1 MGLGDLPI
9 QATPIIG
16 RERERREAGEL
27 IRQHRLVTL
36 IGPGGS
42 GKTRLALQVAADS
55 AENFPD
61 GVYWVPL
68 QAVRDPAMVE
78 AAIATSVGAP
88 YGLIEQVSDKC
99 LLLVIDNFEQVV
111 EAAPTILSLLTGT
124 PNARVLVTSR
134 EPLHVPCE
142 QRYPVEP
149 LTEDDAA
156 AFFVERARQVEPAFQ
171 STSVV
176 REVCRRLDGLPLAI
190 ELAAARVRLL
200 NPDELLSRLEH
211 RLPLLTSRSR
221 DVTARQQTLRATMDW
236 SYELLEPSEQAV
248 FSRLAVFPDDFTLD
262 AAEHVCSASLDQLE
276 SLVDKNLLT
285 RRDAPGEGRFWM
297 LETIREYAYDR
308 LASIGGIESACRTH
322 ANYYLALARQRVAEH
337 DRGQST
343 ADELLER
350 ELDNF
355 RCAFAWSNDTDRV
368 PAPVDDG
375 ACDHLPGLWIPS
387 IVLDSSHG
395 AIELAELAAKRLVL
409 YVYPRTTRSGHPPP
423 IPGWNDISGA
433 FGCTGESR
441 DFRDH
446 ATELAA
452 LGACV
457 AGLSVQTL
465 DDQVEFANRN
475 NMPFPILADPERRLG
490 TALGMPTFD
499 VVGRT
504 FYKRVTLV
512 AELGRIV
519 RIFYPVFP
527 PDRNAREVV
536 AWLSAGS
543 PPSLAVDGTSA
554 RQALNT
560 HVADGV
566 FRLEG
571 EYWTV
576 ASDGRV
582 MRLRDSKG
590 MRVLARLLANPG
602 RPHASLDLERLGAPD
617 GDATA
622 RAVARSDAGEILDD
636 EARRQYRVRLG
647 ELREAIGDAEALG
660 KADEAGAMR
669 DEMDLIT
676 HELGRALGLGGRS
689 RRAGSV
695 AERAR
700 LNVTRAVKSSMRRIA
715 AVDLGLAAHLEATVH
730 TGTIC
735 VYAPDPRVP
744 VIWRVSW

>member
-1 MGLGDLPI
+1 MGLEGDLPS

-16 RERERREAGEL
+16 RERERKEALEL
-27 IRQHRLVTL
+27 IGQHRLVTL

-55 AENFPD
+55 AETFPD

-78 AAIATSVGAP
+78 AAIAMAVGAP
-88 YGLIEQVSDKC
+88 HGLIEHVSDKC
-99 LLLVIDNFEQVV
+99 LLLLVDNFEQVV
-111 EAAPTILSLLTGT
+111 EAAPTISSLLTAT
-124 PNARVLVTSR
+124 PKARVLVTSR
-134 EPLHVPCE
+134 EPLHVPYE

-156 AFFVERARQVEPAFQ
+156 ALFVGRAREVDPAFQ

-211 RLPLLTSRSR
+211 RLSLLTSRLR
-221 DVTARQQTLRATMDW
+221 DVTPRQQTLRATMDW
-236 SYELLEPSEQAV
+236 SYELLDPIEQAV

-276 SLVDKNLLT
+276 SLVDKNLMT
-285 RRDAPGEGRFWM
+285 RRAATDGARFRM
-297 LETIREYAYDR
+297 LETIREYAYER
-308 LASIGGIESACRTH
+308 LASVGGIEPACRTH
-322 ANYYLALARQRVAEH
+322 ADYYLALARQRVAPD

-355 RCAFAWSNDTDRV
+355 RCAFAWSKDTDRV

-375 ACDHLPGLWIPS
+375 ACDHLLGLPIPS

-395 AIELAELAAKRLVL
+395 AIDLAELAAKRLVL

-423 IPGWNDISGA
+423 IPGWNDIPGA

-441 DFRDH
+441 DYRDH

-465 DDQVEFANRN
+465 DDQLEFANRN
-475 NMPFPILADPERRLG
+475 NMPFPILADPDGRLG

-499 VVGRT
+499 VAGRT

-527 PDRNAREVV
+527 PDRNARDVV

-543 PPSLAVDGTSA
+543 HGGAVSSTGA
-554 RQALNT
+554 RRPLNT
-560 HVADGV
+560 HVADGI

-582 MRLRDSKG
+582 MRVRDSKG

-622 RAVARSDAGEILDD
+622 RAVAGSDAGEILDD
-636 EARRQYRVRLG
+636 EARRQYRARLG
-647 ELREAIGDAEALG
+647 ELREAIAYAEALG
-660 KADEAGAMR
+660 KAHEAGAMR
-669 DEMDLIT
+669 EEMDLIT
-676 HELGRALGLGGRS
+676 HELSRALGLGGRS

-715 AVDLGLAAHLEATVH
+715 AVDLGLAAHLEVTVH